1 MNEPPAGTKT
11 PWETAWETR
20 GDGMLLTPKQ
30 HEPEVIAAKI
40 GGLAGGKRRGGASLP
55 HEADFSHIVE

>member
-1 MNEPPAGTKT
+1 
-11 PWETAWETR
+11 
-20 GDGMLLTPKQ
+20 LLTPKQ

-55 HEADFSHIVE
+55 HEADFSHIVDPEYRYRLLDSE